1 VKVEGNELLK
11 DPNNKPNKGIFKQ
24 MYNFITRNKSV
35 DKDDLM
41 KKGERRSSIKNLN
54 LVNLDKELNE
64 QNTNSN
70 CVEQTNEVTSC
81 NKNSTDPQFTVDQ
94 IEGPKIEKNE
104 ESKEIN
110 KDIKEIIKHNESID
124 LNSNA
129 NSTSNNNLSLN
140 NLSKNDKKTSNSQN
154 QLNETPSRNIQFNTN
169 NLEDPPFVKVNPK
182 DLQVIELSNCWNM
195 LTKNP
200 ENIEEIF
207 YKYLIQKEDF
217 YKDPWKL
224 LNNTNL
230 VVRYED
236 SLYTWKAAAPLLISI
251 LAYGELPNQSV
262 MEPLLAQIEGGFMS
276 YFKRSKPKKVDL
288 LKIDVNKGRK
298 TPKTSNNIQFNEA
311 VNSKEVIKQLEQIE
325 KKVIEEEQ
333 KQQPVK
339 LPVLNASNKRMSVIY
354 KKSFIPSSDQLKKL
368 GLKPGRNEVRFTVT
382 SRYQGTHSLVTE
394 LYLWESDSK
403 IVISD
408 VDGTITRSDIL
419 GQLMPIFGKDWS
431 HSGVTELFTN
441 IEKNNYKVMY
451 LTARAIGQS
460 EQTKHYLRKLQQSN

>member
-11 DPNNKPNKGIFKQ
+11 DPNSKPNKGIFKK

-41 KKGERRSSIKNLN
+41 KKGERRGSIKNLN
-54 LVNLDKELNE
+54 LVNLEKEFNE
-64 QNTNSN
+64 QITNSN
-70 CVEQTNEVTSC
+70 CVEPTIEVASC
-81 NKNSTDPQFTVDQ
+81 NKNINDPQFTVDQ

-104 ESKEIN
+104 ESKEISKDN
-110 KDIKEIIKHNESID
+110 KEGIKHKESID

-129 NSTSNNNLSLN
+129 NASSINNLSLN
-140 NLSKNDKKTSNSQN
+140 FLSKNDKKTSNSTN
-154 QLNETPSRNIQFNTN
+154 QLNDTPSRNVQFNTN
-169 NLEDPPFVKVNPK
+169 ILEDPAFVKVNPK

-195 LTKNP
+195 LTKN
-200 ENIEEIF
+200 
-207 YKYLIQKEDF
+207 
-217 YKDPWKL
+217 
-224 LNNTNL
+224 
-230 VVRYED
+230 
-236 SLYTWKAAAPLLISI
+236 LLISI
-251 LAYGELPNQSV
+251 LAYGEVPNQSV

-298 TPKTSNNIQFNEA
+298 TPKTANNVQINEA
-311 VNSKEVIKQLEQIE
+311 VNSKEIIKQLEQIE
-325 KKVIEEEQ
+325 KKVVEEEE

-339 LPVLNASNKRMSVIY
+339 LPLLNASNKRMSVIY
-354 KKSFIPSSDQLKKL
+354 KKSFIPTSDQLKKL
-368 GLKPGRNEVRFTVT
+368 GLKSGRNEVRFTVT